1 MDEDRAF
8 ELIGNSEIAVL
19 ATIRPDGTPRPVPV
33 VYALLDD
40 RRLLTAVDH
49 KPKST
54 RQLRR
59 LSDIERDGRVSV
71 LWQHYEQDWDRL
83 WWVRLDGVASVL
95 SEPTDEMRGALTI
108 RYQQYTDQSP
118 QGPWILITPECVV
131 GWP

>member
-8 ELIGNSEIAVL
+8 ELIGSSEVAVL

-33 VYALLDD
+33 VYALLAD

-54 RQLRR
+54 RKLRR
-59 LSDIERDGRVSV
+59 LSDLEHDSRVSV
-71 LWQHYEQDWDRL
+71 LWQHYERDWNRL
-83 WWVRLDGVASVL
+83 WWVRVDGVATVL
-95 SEPTDEMRGALTI
+95 SEPTDEMRNALMA
-108 RYQQYTDQSP
+108 RYRQYTDHSP
-118 QGPWILITPECVV
+118 QGPWIVITPERVV

>member
-1 MDEDRAF
+1 MEEDRAF

-19 ATIRPDGTPRPVPV
+19 ATIRPNGTPRPVPV

-40 RRLLTAVDH
+40 RRLVTAVDH

-71 LWQHYEQDWDRL
+71 LWHHYEQDWDNL
-83 WWVRLDGVASVL
+83 WWVRLDGVATVL
-95 SEPTDEMRGALTI
+95 SEPTDEMRKGLTT
-108 RYQQYTDQSP
+108 RYVHYADQSP
-118 QGPWILITPECVV
+118 EGPWILITPERMV